1 LRNPKRGVNLFSY
14 LTEFGECLAFSPT
27 EFSTVIP
34 AKHPHKFKN
43 KSLPTDSFWPSR
55 TDYFPGTACKALT
68 ENKIRPAHTQTHS
81 HLPHTHTHTHASEER
96 MKSLQLRS
104 TQHLGFIFH
113 YSCAVRHVAY
123 LIIHTA
129 GSGKGMCTQ

>member
-81 HLPHTHTHTHASEER
+81 HLPHTHTHTHAH
-96 MKSLQLRS
+96 LRRGWNPFS
-104 TQHLGFIFH
+104 WEVCNIWVLFFIIPVL
-113 YSCAVRHVAY
+113 SAML
-123 LIIHTA
+123 LI
-129 GSGKGMCTQ
+129 